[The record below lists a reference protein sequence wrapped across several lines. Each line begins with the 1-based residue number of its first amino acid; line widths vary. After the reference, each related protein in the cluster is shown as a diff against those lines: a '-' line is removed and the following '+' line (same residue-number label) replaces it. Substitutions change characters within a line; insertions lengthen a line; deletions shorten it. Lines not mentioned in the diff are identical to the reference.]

1 MTQASTKTK
10 KKGFR
15 LFTYIGE
22 VVNELKK
29 VVWLSKRETAYLTG
43 IVLLVVI
50 VASIFFGAI
59 DYGFTE
65 LVRRVFIGS

>member
-1 MTQASTKTK
+1 MAQVKTTTRK
-10 KKGFR
+10 KRFR
-15 LFTYIGE
+15 LFTYFGE
-22 VVNELKK
+22 IISELKK
-29 VVWLSKRETAYLTG
+29 VVWLSRRETAYLTG

-50 VASIFFGAI
+50 VAAAFLGAL